1 MPLTESMILSKFFD
15 LLSSGYP
22 IKIKKKSSAARA
34 AVTIK
39 EFISI

>member
-22 IKIKKKSSAARA
+22 IKIKKNSAARA
-34 AVTIK
+34 VVTIK